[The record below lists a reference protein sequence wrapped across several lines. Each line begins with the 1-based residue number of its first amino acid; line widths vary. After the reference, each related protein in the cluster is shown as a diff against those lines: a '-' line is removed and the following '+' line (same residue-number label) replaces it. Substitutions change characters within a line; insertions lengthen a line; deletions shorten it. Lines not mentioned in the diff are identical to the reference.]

1 MRKLESQQKKEGEK
15 ARRKADAEF
24 EAIRAAKYEEADADI
39 RELKGDRRARG
50 PTRLTGRADAE
61 CAAVAFSTGVPC
73 LMYGEGAEKIRME
86 RAGN

>member
-1 MRKLESQQKKEGEK
+1 MRTLESQQKKDGEK

-50 PTRLTGRADAE
+50 PSRATRATRHSPVHEPPAH
-61 CAAVAFSTGVPC
+61 
-73 LMYGEGAEKIRME
+73 R
-86 RAGN
+86 

>member
-24 EAIRAAKYEEADADI
+24 EAIRAAKYDEADADI

-50 PTRLTGRADAE
+50 PTRATRHSRVHEPPAH
-61 CAAVAFSTGVPC
+61 
-73 LMYGEGAEKIRME
+73 R
-86 RAGN
+86 